1 MNGSTHPFS
10 IQEDRVVHSWHVFRL
25 LQRRLRAENGQ
36 TFERT
41 FLDSP
46 GAVGALAIDDR
57 NNVVLVHQ
65 YRATIDD
72 MLWEI
77 PAGMRDVEGEDP
89 LVTAQRE
96 LEEEAGLVAASWER
110 LGSLTAA
117 AGVTNSV
124 VEVFIARGL
133 SEVALQPHGP
143 EEEHMT
149 IARVSFAEA
158 VSMVDDG
165 RITDAKSS
173 IAILLAARKHPELL

>member
-1 MNGSTHPFS
+1 M
-10 IQEDRVVHSWHVFRL
+10 VHSWHVFRL
-25 LQRRLRAENGQ
+25 LQRRLHTDGGQ
-36 TFERT
+36 AFERT

-46 GAVGALAIDDR
+46 GAVGTLAIDDH
-57 NNVVLVHQ
+57 NNVILVHQ

-96 LEEEAGLVAASWER
+96 LEEEAGLVAQHWEQ

-149 IARVSFAEA
+149 VARVSFADA
-158 VSMVDDG
+158 VAMVDDG

-173 IAILLAARKHPELL
+173 IAILLAARKHPEML

>member
-1 MNGSTHPFS
+1 MTRRSHPFS
-10 IQEDRVVHSWHVFRL
+10 VEAEEVVHSWHVFRL
-25 LQRRLRAENGQ
+25 LRRRLSTNNGQ

-41 FLDSP
+41 ILDSP
-46 GAVGALAIDDR
+46 GAVGALAVDEHR
-57 NNVVLVHQ
+57 NVVLVHQ

-77 PAGMRDVEGEDP
+77 PAGMRDIEGEDP

-96 LEEEAGLVAASWER
+96 LEEEAGIVASQWER

-117 AGVTNSV
+117 AGVTNSI

-133 SEVALQPHGP
+133 TQVALQPHGP

-149 IARVSFAEA
+149 ITKVPFAEA
-158 VSMVDDG
+158 LAMVEDG
-165 RITDAKSS
+165 RINDAKSS
-173 IAILLAARKHPELL
+173 IALLLAARKYPELL

>member
-1 MNGSTHPFS
+1 MNSASHPFS
-10 IQEDRVVHSWHVFRL
+10 VEDDHVVHSWHVFRL
-25 LQRRLRAENGQ
+25 LKRRLRTNNDQE
-36 TFERT
+36 FERT

-46 GAVGALAIDDR
+46 GAVGTLAIDGD

-96 LEEEAGLVAASWER
+96 LEEEAGLVADHWER
-110 LGSLTAA
+110 LGALTAA
-117 AGVTNSV
+117 AGVTNSM
-124 VEVFIARGL
+124 VEVFIARNL
-133 SEVALQPHGP
+133 FEVPLQPHGP

-149 IARVSFAEA
+149 VARVSFTDA
-158 VSMVDDG
+158 VAMVEDG